1 MTYPNLSI
9 LGIDEVRQLS
19 EPRVDYLMSILA
31 SGDILPR
38 PEWILADHYLALIF
52 DDLDDPYYQDGI
64 HIPPTPADL
73 QNILAWGQQIDQAQR
88 QQGEPLSVLIHCTA
102 GISRSSAAA
111 YAIWCDWL
119 GPGNEA
125 WAAAEVRKVRPKA
138 APNRLMVM
146 YADQILGRKG
156 RLVEKAATFYP
167 E

>member
-1 MTYPNLSI
+1 MIYPSLSI

-19 EPRVDYLMSILA
+19 EPRVDYLLSILA
-31 SGDILPR
+31 SNDVLPR
-38 PEWILADHYLALIF
+38 PEWIQGDHYLVLIF
-52 DDLDDPYYQDGI
+52 DDLDDPDFQDGI
-64 HIPPTPADL
+64 HVPPTPADL
-73 QNILAWGQQIDQAQR
+73 QNILAWGRQIDQAQR
-88 QQGEPLSVLIHCTA
+88 QEGDPLSVLIHCTA
-102 GISRSSAAA
+102 GVSRSTAAA

-119 GPGNEA
+119 GAGQEA

-156 RLVEKAATFYP
+156 RMVENAAAFFP